1 MAGSVFRKVM
11 LIIILILVLI
21 IFFQPVIVFSKLG
34 YDAPDGSASHVL
46 DADYVVCRDGVPIK
60 DSLPFRSLFFSPGR
74 YSISFTLGS
83 LSSHDAL
90 AFQTKGCGIRVLI
103 DGREVYSYAYPEY
116 YSYPAVRMYHSVP
129 LSSSYSGSGVIV
141 EYLKGN
147 GNPAVLEI
155 AYPVLGSTSSNY
167 HYFFDPYKWPSVLL
181 VAMISFGVMLLV
193 LSFMVKGKRR
203 FMLLIFSLLVL
214 DITLTIFFESLLA
227 ELVFSNPLLSSKIAC
242 FLRTLT
248 CLLCFLLLR
257 VNFPQS
263 RAFSFNSILFSLSL
277 SCVLLFPLF
286 SLLSFMGAADFN
298 MIYFLQQSCA
308 ILFLAIATTE
318 VSRFRSSRRIKFVA
332 FLTLFLMKNIISII
346 LSSSITFGA
355 EEDVINILISSA
367 AFLILTLDALR
378 SYAEENEM
386 IVNLNTF
393 IRKSHIDSLSGLE
406 NLNAF
411 TPFLEDL
418 KKNGEVWFMMFF
430 DIDGLKSVND
440 SMGHL
445 KGDELIRDFGE
456 AVRGVSQDSLYPFRL
471 GGDEFIIFF
480 KDVQAGFAI
489 LSDITKSYESMSPHY
504 GVSGAGGVIDFQK
517 DDFMEVFKG
526 LDRSVMDIKRAKN
539 EGK

>member
-1 MAGSVFRKVM
+1 MAGSVFRKVV
-11 LIIILILVLI
+11 LIIILIFVLI

-46 DADYVVCRDGVPIK
+46 DADYVVYRDGVPIK

-74 YSISFTLGS
+74 YSLSFTLGS

-203 FMLLIFSLLVL
+203 FMLIIFSLLVL

-263 RAFSFNSILFSLSL
+263 RAFYYNSILFSLSL

-286 SLLSFMGAADFN
+286 SLLSFIGAADFN

-332 FLTLFLMKNIISII
+332 FLTLFLMKNIISIM

-355 EEDVINILISSA
+355 EEDVINILISSV
-367 AFLILTLDALR
+367 AFLLLTLDA
-378 SYAEENEM
+378 
-386 IVNLNTF
+386 
-393 IRKSHIDSLSGLE
+393 RKSHIDSLSGLE

-430 DIDGLKSVND
+430 DIDGLKGVND

-456 AVRGVSQDSLYPFRL
+456 AVRGCSQDSLYPFRL

-480 KDVQAGFAI
+480 KGVQDGYAI

-526 LDRSVMDIKRAKN
+526 LDRSVMDIKRSKN
-539 EGK
+539 ESK

>member
-1 MAGSVFRKVM
+1 MAGSVFRKVV
-11 LIIILILVLI
+11 LIIILIFVLI

-46 DADYVVCRDGVPIK
+46 DADYVVYRDGVPIK

-74 YSISFTLGS
+74 YSLSFTLGS

-263 RAFSFNSILFSLSL
+263 RAFYYNSILFSLSL

-286 SLLSFMGAADFN
+286 SLLSFIGAADFN

-332 FLTLFLMKNIISII
+332 FLTL
-346 LSSSITFGA
+346 
-355 EEDVINILISSA
+355 
-367 AFLILTLDALR
+367 DALR

-393 IRKSHIDSLSGLE
+393 TRKSHIDSLSGLE

-430 DIDGLKSVND
+430 DIDGLKGVND

-480 KDVQAGFAI
+480 KGVQDGYAI

-526 LDRSVMDIKRAKN
+526 LDRSVMDIKRSKN
-539 EGK
+539 ESK